1 MNNSLKLIS
10 KRVSIFIGAF
20 LVASCV
26 TETVESPSSMRFS
39 DTAVVSVQNPNS
51 SILAGSTFAWL
62 PDAVHFYKD
71 ERIEKA
77 GIKPLIEE
85 QIIKNL
91 KEKEM
96 LLVESVN
103 GARYAIGY
111 TAALE
116 SSLNDE
122 AIISR
127 YGLLPG
133 NSQIPQGDSNVEK
146 GSLIL
151 YVFNTRND
159 EVVWRSAAQ
168 VGVKFDMTLTQ
179 RKERI
184 QRVIAEMFQTLPVNE
199 VSE

>member
-10 KRVSIFIGAF
+10 KRASIVIGAF
-20 LVASCV
+20 LIASCV
-26 TETVESPSSMRFS
+26 TETVESPTSMKFS

-51 SILAGSTFAWL
+51 SILVGSTFAWL

-71 ERIEKA
+71 ERIQEA
-77 GIKPLIEE
+77 GLKPLIEE
-85 QIIKNL
+85 EIINNL
-91 KEKEM
+91 RAKEM

-103 GARYAIGY
+103 GASYAIGY

-122 AIISR
+122 SIIRR

-133 NSQIPQGDSNVEK
+133 NSQIPQNDANVEK
-146 GSLIL
+146 GSLII
-151 YVFNTRND
+151 YVFNTRSD

-168 VGVKFDMTLTQ
+168 IGVKFDMEAAQ

-184 QRVIAEMFQTLPVNE
+184 QRVIAEMFQTLPVSE
-199 VSE
+199 VSK